1 MSTNRW
7 GERLV
12 GYPGDL
18 ARRYRR
24 AGLWGT
30 RTIAGEL
37 HAVASAHPRREAV
50 VALDGRLTYHEL
62 DERTDL
68 LAAGLAGLGLRP
80 GDPVLFQV
88 TNRLGAVIAWY
99 GVLKAGL
106 VPVCTLA
113 AHRGHEIGEISRR
126 TGAVAHLVE
135 AGTTGFDLVGFAA
148 EQQRDHPTLR
158 HILVLGG
165 AGAPGIAVESLGAG
179 RDPRAARA
187 TVEDIQRG
195 IDPDDV
201 AVFQLSGGTTG
212 VPKVIPRL
220 HAEYWYN
227 AAAYAR
233 SWGWT
238 PDTRVA
244 HLIPVI
250 HNAGI
255 VCAVHGPH
263 SAGACLVLGSPDL
276 AVSLPL
282 MAQEGATHV
291 LLGHGHFKAVAEP
304 GFAAAAASLTQ
315 VVLSGAKVP
324 PALFGEL
331 ERRGLWSGQLF
342 GMGEGLF
349 LTTRPGAAREARAT
363 TVGIP
368 LSPLDEIRI
377 LEPGTDT
384 ELPDG
389 QVGELCCRG
398 PYTLRGYFD
407 AAAHNARA
415 FTPDGFYRTGDLA
428 CVREIGGQRYLSIE
442 GRIKDVINRGG
453 EKINAEEVE
462 LLLLRHPRI
471 IDAAAVAMPD
481 PRLGERTCAYLVVRG
496 EPLSLAEIREHF
508 AQLQV
513 AKFKWPERVE
523 HLTEIPRTLVGKTD
537 KKRLTVETE
546 IPALP
551 ARLPGAGR
559 LLAAPRSTIA
569 VMASS
574 EPPGAARGTGR
585 AAPPRPAKA
594 GPAKAGPAKD
604 AGKPAG
610 ATTARRELVENEI
623 YEHAI
628 RLFAE
633 RGFAGTSL
641 QDIADALG
649 ITRPALYY
657 YVKSKDE
664 LLAKLAA
671 DVAGGSAAQ
680 ITELAGRP
688 DLDAAGKLREI
699 VRLTAL
705 RQANQAERFRLLIR
719 SEAELPAELSD
730 AYDTSRRAVLH
741 AVTDVI
747 DEGIRA
753 GRFRPVDARIAALG
767 VIGMWNWVA
776 WWFRPE
782 RDSAD
787 AVADQLADM
796 AIAALQRADHRIP
809 DGEGPAAALKMLRQD
824 IDHLERVLDL

>member
-7 GERLV
+7 GDRLV

-18 ARRYRR
+18 ARRYRQ

-37 HAVASAHPRREAV
+37 HAVASAHPKREAV
-50 VALDGRLTYHEL
+50 VALDGRMTYREL
-62 DERTDL
+62 DESTDV
-68 LAAGLAGLGLRP
+68 LAAGLAGLGLLP

-88 TNRLGAVIAWY
+88 TNRLAAVVAWY
-99 GVLKAGL
+99 GVLKAAL

-135 AGTTGFDLVGFAA
+135 AGTPGFDLVGFAA
-148 EQQRDHPTLR
+148 EQQRGHPTLR
-158 HILVLGG
+158 HVLVLGTPG
-165 AGAPGIAVESLGAG
+165 NTTGGAPGVAIESLGAG
-179 RDPRAARA
+179 TDPRAARA
-187 TVEDIQRG
+187 TVEEIQRG

-255 VCAVHGPH
+255 VCAVHAAH
-263 SAGACLVLGSPDL
+263 SAGACLVLGTPDL
-276 AVSLPL
+276 AASLPL
-282 MAQEGATHV
+282 MAREGATHV

-349 LTTRPGAAREARAT
+349 LTTRPGAPREARAT
-363 TVGIP
+363 TVGTP

-377 LEPGTDT
+377 LEPGADT

-407 AAAHNARA
+407 AAAHNSRA
-415 FTPDGFYRTGDLA
+415 FTFDGFYRTGDLA
-428 CVREIGGQRYLSIE
+428 AVREIGGQRHVSIE

-462 LLLLRHPRI
+462 LLLLRHSRI
-471 IDAAAVAMPD
+471 TDAAAVAMPD
-481 PRLGERTCAYLVVRG
+481 PQLGERTCAYIVVRG

-513 AKFKWPERVE
+513 AKFKWPERIE

-537 KKRLTVETE
+537 KKRLQAE
-546 IPALP
+546 IA
-551 ARLPGAGR
+551 ARLAAEPGDPRRPEAGAG
-559 LLAAPRSTIA
+559 
-569 VMASS
+569 
-574 EPPGAARGTGR
+574 
-585 AAPPRPAKA
+585 
-594 GPAKAGPAKD
+594 
-604 AGKPAG
+604 
-610 ATTARRELVENEI
+610 
-623 YEHAI
+623 
-628 RLFAE
+628 F
-633 RGFAGTSL
+633 
-641 QDIADALG
+641 
-649 ITRPALYY
+649 
-657 YVKSKDE
+657 
-664 LLAKLAA
+664 
-671 DVAGGSAAQ
+671 
-680 ITELAGRP
+680 
-688 DLDAAGKLREI
+688 
-699 VRLTAL
+699 
-705 RQANQAERFRLLIR
+705 
-719 SEAELPAELSD
+719 
-730 AYDTSRRAVLH
+730 
-741 AVTDVI
+741 
-747 DEGIRA
+747 
-753 GRFRPVDARIAALG
+753 
-767 VIGMWNWVA
+767 
-776 WWFRPE
+776 
-782 RDSAD
+782 
-787 AVADQLADM
+787 
-796 AIAALQRADHRIP
+796 
-809 DGEGPAAALKMLRQD
+809 PAASPPPPATASKPQPATASGGTQ
-824 IDHLERVLDL
+824 